1 MTILQDTTGA
11 QLLRQLA
18 AERRNDGV
26 ASGLALTLIA
36 SFDVHRTAEVEAA
49 VTHAAAAHPTR
60 LLLVSR
66 GNIASRYRD
75 RLDAEVIVSGR
86 LGGCEAVIMRMQGR
100 LALHAD
106 SVVLPLLA
114 PDVPVV
120 TWWHGPPPERI
131 ATDPLGVA
139 ADRRITDC
147 VQADDPVAALR
158 QRAADYASGD
168 TDLAWTRLTG
178 WRTLLA
184 AALDGP
190 DGGRP
195 VSRATVTAPRSD
207 ASSALLAGWLR
218 ARLGVAPRRF
228 DSPSGTLESV
238 ALELAGGGSVTVTRD
253 SGSAVLAR
261 PGQQDRVVPLLTPTL
276 GELLAEELRRLGA
289 DASYADA
296 LAAATGVTDLDRRP
310 ARRVHLWLDPEEAR

>member
-1 MTILQDTTGA
+1 MTILEDTSGTEV
-11 QLLRQLA
+11 LRQLA
-18 AERRNDGV
+18 AERRSGGV

-36 SFDVHRTAEVEAA
+36 SFDLEHKAAVEEA

-66 GNIASRYRD
+66 AREASRYPD
-75 RLDAEVIVSGR
+75 RLDAEIMVGGR

-106 SVVLPLLA
+106 SIVLPLLA

-147 VQADDPVAALR
+147 AQADDPVAALR
-158 QRAADYASGD
+158 QRADDYVSGD

-190 DGGRP
+190 DSGRP
-195 VSRATVTAPRSD
+195 VAGAAVTGPRSD
-207 ASSALLAGWLR
+207 ASATLLAGWLQ
-218 ARLGVAPRRF
+218 ARLGVAPRRL
-228 DSPSGTLESV
+228 DSPSLEAV
-238 ALELAGGGSVTVTRD
+238 ALELSGEETFTMTRAE
-253 SGSAVLAR
+253 GCVVLSR
-261 PGQQDRVVPLLTPTL
+261 TGQQDRVVPLLTPTL
-276 GELLAEELRRLGA
+276 GELLSEELRRLHA

-296 LAAATGVTDLDRRP
+296 LSAATGVTGLEQRP
-310 ARRVHLWLDPEEAR
+310 TRRVHLWLDPEEVR